1 MQLGKKG
8 QEEIVGFVA
17 IVLLVAIIGV
27 VFLGLMLRN
36 DNTVVKESK
45 DVARLLDS
53 GMQYTSDCAIDYI
66 PNYASLQDLI
76 QKCYEESSNTC
87 QSGEKVCSALNRTL
101 LGILDGTINVGANNR
116 NKGYQFKTLFSYNV
130 SADNGTEILKV
141 LKGNCTTDSFIEGEN
156 SFQGQRGEYI
166 STLRICY

>member
-1 MQLGKKG
+1 MQVNKKG

-36 DNTVVKESK
+36 NTPVAQESK
-45 DVARLLDS
+45 DVMRLIES

-66 PNYASLQDLI
+66 PNYATLQDLI
-76 QKCYEESSNTC
+76 QKCYEQPSSSC
-87 QSGEKVCSALNRTL
+87 QSGDRICSALNRTL
-101 LGILDGTINVGANNR
+101 LGILDGTINVGPDNK
-116 NKGYQFKTLFSYNV
+116 NKGYIFKTEFTYNV
-130 SADNGTEILKV
+130 SAGNGTEILKV
-141 LKGNCTTDSFIEGEN
+141 IKGNCSTDSFNEGYS
-156 SFQGQRGEYI
+156 SFQGQKGEYI